1 MCALPFAPA
10 AASDYRCGFNWIEHG
25 FDCGFPAGA
34 GGDSPR
40 AAFTALGA
48 GEPAFVADVDCVE
61 FAGGGNCG
69 FADFVDDVGAG
80 GGDYSGSDLYS
91 RGGDG
96 PGAGAAGSHS

>member
-10 AASDYRCGFNWIEHG
+10 ATSDYRCGFNWIEHS

-40 AAFTALGA
+40 TAFAALGA
-48 GEPAFVADVDCVE
+48 GESAFVADVDCAK
-61 FAGGGNCG
+61 FAGGGDCG
-69 FADFVDDVGAG
+69 FAGFVDALGAG
-80 GGDYSGSDLYS
+80 SGGYSSSGLYR

-96 PGAGAAGSHS
+96 PGAGAAGSDS